1 MTDYQAAR
9 KRVEAASR
17 KKSAIWEQP
26 YDEARGVVVD
36 PKDLRLLL
44 SAPPVTVEEVAE
56 AIRENVGGL
65 LVRETIEEAAEAVIA
80 ILARPTLPTVEGW
93 ARGGVQKAMHPV
105 REYLLAMGVR
115 QRFAEEAAER
125 ATDAAFAL
133 FHTEGKA

>member
-36 PKDLRLLL
+36 PKDLRLILAL
-44 SAPPVTVEEVAE
+44 SAPPVTVEDVAE

-65 LVRETIEEAAEAVIA
+65 LVRETIEEAARV
-80 ILARPTLPTVEGW
+80 VHG
-93 ARGGVQKAMHPV
+93 
-105 REYLLAMGVR
+105 
-115 QRFAEEAAER
+115 
-125 ATDAAFAL
+125 L
-133 FHTEGKA
+133 FTEGKT

>member
-44 SAPPVTVEEVAE
+44 SAPPVTVEDVARAACDGWSNGNIQYDDCPAHHQDSWLE
-56 AIRENVGGL
+56 AGR
-65 LVRETIEEAAEAVIA
+65 AV
-80 ILARPTLPTVEGW
+80 L
-93 ARGGVQKAMHPV
+93 
-105 REYLLAMGVR
+105 
-115 QRFAEEAAER
+115 
-125 ATDAAFAL
+125 AL
-133 FHTEGKA
+133 FHTEGKT